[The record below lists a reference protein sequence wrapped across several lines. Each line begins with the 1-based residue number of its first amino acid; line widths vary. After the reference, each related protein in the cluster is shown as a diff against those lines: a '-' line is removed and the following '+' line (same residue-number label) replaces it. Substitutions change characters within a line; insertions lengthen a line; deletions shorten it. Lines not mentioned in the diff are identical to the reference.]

1 MKSSIQIS
9 IFTPL
14 ICLLGLLMPNT
25 AQHIDAEIY
34 IPPIQNISI
43 INQKGFE
50 DLKKSHLDNGY
61 YILSDCVELEIKSNT
76 DWSLIVFDEDAKN
89 DDNFFLRVNE
99 LPFKPLS
106 SQENI
111 LIPLKKPTSSTII
124 SIDCKRVVSWGNT
137 KQKPW
142 NFSPIFKLV
151 NLK

>member
-1 MKSSIQIS
+1 MKSSTQIS
-9 IFTPL
+9 ISTPL
-14 ICLLGLLMPNT
+14 ICLLGLVMSNT
-25 AQHIDAEIY
+25 VQHIDAEIY

-76 DWSLIVFDEDAKN
+76 DWSLIVIDEDAKN